1 MATSQP
7 RRQSHCLPIGVNYA
21 SVVLLRGGRVGVAKG
36 KTQTKL
42 KLREQV
48 TTLFQGYLGLISLIL
63 SLLVFQ
69 EKGSEEVFMSYLKSI
84 CQSCVRHGR
93 TLQFWANSLHG
104 QPEQLWNLPPGVI
117 AMEYGNTVHLM
128 IYSFSLVGIS
138 TSFGGNLY
146 ANCHSCVIGSSI

>member
-7 RRQSHCLPIGVNYA
+7 RLQSYCLPIGVNYA
-21 SVVLLRGGRVGVAKG
+21 SAVLLRGERVVKG

-48 TTLFQGYLGLISLIL
+48 TSTLFQGYLALISLIL

-69 EKGSEEVFMSYLKSI
+69 EKGSDEVFMSYLKSI

-104 QPEQLWNLPPGVI
+104 HPEQLWNLPPGVI

-128 IYSFSLVGIS
+128 ISSFLLVDIS
-138 TSFGGNLY
+138 TSFGENL
-146 ANCHSCVIGSSI
+146 